1 MAQTTKYKIPINK
14 QQMVSICQI
23 KCYNMGIDKNRHHF
37 DTVTVLKGEKMNT
50 LETTISMLEVL
61 PETDLMKVQDFTEK
75 LFRMREFEAADE
87 AVGKFLKPMSRED
100 FMRDI
105 EVAEQEIAD
114 EKYSRAEEVFNE
126 LEHRYGL

>member
-1 MAQTTKYKIPINK
+1 
-14 QQMVSICQI
+14 
-23 KCYNMGIDKNRHHF
+23 
-37 DTVTVLKGEKMNT
+37 MNT
-50 LETTISMLEVL
+50 LENTVSMMKAL
-61 PETDLMKVQDFTEK
+61 PETDLVKIQDFTKK
-75 LFRMREFEAADE
+75 LFQKREFETVDK

-114 EKYSRAEEVFNE
+114 GKYNSAEEVFNE